1 MKYGIMLYKETDNIG
16 DDIQTYTAKRFLPH
30 IDYYIDR
37 EDLNCFVPT
46 EKEYVSVIMNGWF
59 MHNKSAWPP
68 TPYINPLLIS
78 MHFTCLDKV
87 DVGEKY
93 LQGLGGEYLK
103 QYQPIGCRDIETGKR
118 LTRNGIENYFTGCMT
133 LTLQPFDNI
142 EKQDYICL
150 VDLDEAS
157 ANLVK
162 ENTKREIKEI
172 THTVNP
178 EEIKNKTFEERMKAV
193 EDLLKTYQGA
203 HLVLTNRLHVA
214 LPCLALGT
222 PVILIHK
229 ENFEYDRLGTYLKY
243 MKSFTN
249 VEFANIN
256 VEDIIENP
264 EKNSDEFLEIRNN
277 LIKQCEDFVKKCD
290 TEDFNID
297 NLPDVELYKEYTK
310 RLKWYQQLNE
320 DIRIKAKKN
329 IYESEK
335 RYIEYEN
342 MIKQNNE
349 EWKHRYEELENQYSK
364 LQGEFQQKNKELTS
378 VYKSKGWKLLEKIR
392 KLKIKKA

>member
-1 MKYGIMLYKETDNIG
+1 
-16 DDIQTYTAKRFLPH
+16 
-30 IDYYIDR
+30 
-37 EDLNCFVPT
+37 
-46 EKEYVSVIMNGWF
+46 
-59 MHNKSAWPP
+59 
-68 TPYINPLLIS
+68 
-78 MHFTCLDKV
+78 
-87 DVGEKY
+87 
-93 LQGLGGEYLK
+93 
-103 QYQPIGCRDIETGKR
+103 
-118 LTRNGIENYFTGCMT
+118 
-133 LTLQPFDNI
+133 
-142 EKQDYICL
+142 
-150 VDLDEAS
+150 
-157 ANLVK
+157 
-162 ENTKREIKEI
+162 
-172 THTVNP
+172 
-178 EEIKNKTFEERMKAV
+178 
-193 EDLLKTYQGA
+193 
-203 HLVLTNRLHVA
+203 
-214 LPCLALGT
+214 
-222 PVILIHK
+222 
-229 ENFEYDRLGTYLKY
+229 

-349 EWKHRYEELENQYSK
+349 EWKHKYEELENQYSK